1 MVFLID
7 GVTLDEA
14 PQSISQLY
22 LQFGQLREQAR
33 LLVDKRREVVNSVRS
48 LYLTVR
54 EYAITHTQ
62 DTKVDILGT
71 DNLVNNVVIII
82 KNPGNYQLGK
92 LYVRCSIVSLHV
104 MYPFLLSLIQSIF
117 YQLFNNFI

>member
-33 LLVDKRREVVNSVRS
+33 LLVDKRREVVSSVRS

-82 KNPGNYQLGK
+82 KNPGNYLKNNINCSATQKQL
-92 LYVRCSIVSLHV
+92 CH
-104 MYPFLLSLIQSIF
+104 MWPQ
-117 YQLFNNFI
+117 